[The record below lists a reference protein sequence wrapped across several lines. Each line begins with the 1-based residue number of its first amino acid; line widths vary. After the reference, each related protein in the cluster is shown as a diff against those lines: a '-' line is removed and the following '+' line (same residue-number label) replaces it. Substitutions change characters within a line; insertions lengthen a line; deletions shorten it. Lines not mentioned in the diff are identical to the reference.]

1 MLLSKPITLDL
12 DCILDCLDCLNR
24 HNGED
29 EDEQV
34 SVTTENTFADDK
46 DQSELL
52 EEETEIDQLK
62 DEVFILFL
70 SLIDWV
76 VLQRYL
82 KVLSVYEQVR
92 NLISNL
98 RTARI
103 QGRQSVVSLHTSI
116 ASSESS
122 DHLASNLKVSIM
134 AKQ

>member
-12 DCILDCLDCLNR
+12 DCILDCLDCLDR

-62 DEVFILFL
+62 DEVFI
-70 SLIDWV
+70 S
-76 VLQRYL
+76 
-82 KVLSVYEQVR
+82 
-92 NLISNL
+92 
-98 RTARI
+98 
-103 QGRQSVVSLHTSI
+103 
-116 ASSESS
+116 
-122 DHLASNLKVSIM
+122 
-134 AKQ
+134 